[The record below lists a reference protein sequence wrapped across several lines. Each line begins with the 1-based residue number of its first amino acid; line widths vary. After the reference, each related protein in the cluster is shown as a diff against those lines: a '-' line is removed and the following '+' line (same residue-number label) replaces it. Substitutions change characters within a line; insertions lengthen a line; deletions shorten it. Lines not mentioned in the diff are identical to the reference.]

1 MFVGA
6 IPTVA
11 TNLVRVMSHIL
22 FENIMSH
29 LKIVV
34 ISDTHTKHKKLTIPE
49 CDVLVHCGDFTWD
62 GKYWDVLGFYHWL
75 QKQPAKHKIVIAG
88 NHELSF
94 DRANSRYSAGSK
106 ALLADCMEENIH
118 YLENSEIII
127 DGIKFYGTPW
137 TPWFHD
143 WAFNGITEVDL
154 PFSRGGTS
162 LKGIYDRIPEDVQVL
177 ICHGPPYDILDVSE
191 RGDERTGSVEMRRM
205 TRDKLPLLRLYLC
218 GHIHEARGME
228 VADGGVTF
236 VNASSLARDYE
247 TVGQPITIILDA
259 GGSVESVEGL
269 EET

>member
-1 MFVGA
+1 MK
-6 IPTVA
+6 
-11 TNLVRVMSHIL
+11 L
-22 FENIMSH
+22 
-29 LKIVV
+29 VV

-62 GKYWDVLGFYHWL
+62 GKFWDVRNFYYWL
-75 QKQPAKHKIVIAG
+75 QKQPAKHKIIIAG

-94 DRANSRYSAGSK
+94 DRNTGSK
-106 ALLADCMEENIH
+106 YNAAAKAIIADCIDESIH

-143 WAFNGITEVDL
+143 WAFNGITDLDL
-154 PFSRGGTS
+154 PFTRSGVTS
-162 LKGIYDRIPEDVQVL
+162 LSEIYNRIPEDVQVL
-177 ICHGPPYDILDVSE
+177 ICHGPPYDICDMSE
-191 RGDERTGSVEMRRM
+191 RGDERTGSVEMR
-205 TRDKLPLLRLYLC
+205 KLTSEKLIQLRLYLC
-218 GHIHEARGME
+218 GHIHEARGMM

-247 TVGQPITIILDA
+247 TVEQPITIMLDA

-269 EET
+269 EE